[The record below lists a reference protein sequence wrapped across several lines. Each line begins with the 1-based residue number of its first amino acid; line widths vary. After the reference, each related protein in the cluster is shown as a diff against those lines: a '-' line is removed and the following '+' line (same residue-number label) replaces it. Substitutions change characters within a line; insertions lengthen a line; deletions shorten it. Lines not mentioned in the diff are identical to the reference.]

1 MEYRVGKSRR
11 CTGSLSKWCSKAGAK
26 WEVCPEPGGP
36 ARSKRG
42 RYAMGCRRTDLM
54 TDDSPVSFVRIRYTM
69 NTDRQPHHHLQG
81 HVTAQ
86 AGFFPAFFFFFL
98 AGVQQYLQ
106 RQKLISLYSIPHES
120 YRKISYMYFFSSW
133 QAITSMSH
141 PPPPKKYRPLLW
153 N

>member
-1 MEYRVGKSRR
+1 
-11 CTGSLSKWCSKAGAK
+11 
-26 WEVCPEPGGP
+26 
-36 ARSKRG
+36 
-42 RYAMGCRRTDLM
+42 M

-120 YRKISYMYFFSSW
+120 YRKIKLHVFFFFL
-133 QAITSMSH
+133 ASH
-141 PPPPKKYRPLLW
+141 YLHAPPPKKSIDLCYETKINAIW
-153 N
+153 HF

>member
-86 AGFFPAFFFFFL
+86 AGFFPAFFFFLLGRCAAIFTKTKANFSIFNSSWVIQEDKLHVFFFFL
-98 AGVQQYLQ
+98 ASHYL
-106 RQKLISLYSIPHES
+106 HV
-120 YRKISYMYFFSSW
+120 
-133 QAITSMSH
+133 
-141 PPPPKKYRPLLW
+141 PPPQKKV
-153 N
+153 